1 MRVFALERAAA
12 ELSQTGAEVLDLEA
26 ISEVAPVKPKPEAEV
41 ASAKPAKAKRKPAT
55 KASVIEDEGDVAVID
70 EAPKQPK
77 RSAVPK
83 VPKKK

>member
-1 MRVFALERAAA
+1 M
-12 ELSQTGAEVLDLEA
+12 
-26 ISEVAPVKPKPEAEV
+26 
-41 ASAKPAKAKRKPAT
+41 ASAKPVKAKRKPAA
-55 KASVIEDEGDVAVID
+55 KATAIVDEGDVAVID